1 MRELRE
7 KIDAVR
13 HSVFPKSCTRFS
25 NGALDNS
32 TLFVNVFLGAGVEEM
47 PHRIFHN
54 DPLNVRF
61 IIEADQNGK
70 YTVDV
75 SASITGLLPDNP
87 HMVYGSRKIRTRRF
101 SGDEKKLLSG
111 IQKVLETVR
120 NELCDIA
127 VSNKLKAEVPYS
139 LAEKLNVSMVG

>member
-13 HSVFPKSCTRFS
+13 HSVFPKSCTRFRD
-25 NGALDNS
+25 GILDNS
-32 TLFVNVFLGAGVEEM
+32 TLFVNVFLGASVEEM

-54 DPLNVRF
+54 DPLNVKF
-61 IIEADQNGK
+61 IIEADKNGK

-75 SASITGLLPDNP
+75 SASITGLNPDKP

-101 SGDEKKLLSG
+101 SGDEAKVLSG
-111 IQKVLETVR
+111 ILKVLNAVR
-120 NELCDIA
+120 DELCDVA
-127 VSNKLKAEVPYS
+127 ASNTLKAEVPYS
-139 LAEKLNVSMVG
+139 LTEKLNIIE